1 MGENNLFT
9 NRLPPD
15 SSGDMFTQSSTSLYS
30 KRCTKWCCSKGKNVN
45 YMCAISS
52 KITKSRRTFW
62 FENLFSEMWWQEVRL
77 VLTLDGGFTML

>member
-1 MGENNLFT
+1 M
-9 NRLPPD
+9 
-15 SSGDMFTQSSTSLYS
+15 
-30 KRCTKWCCSKGKNVN
+30 N

-77 VLTLDGGFTML
+77 VLTLDRGFTML